1 VAYGDIAR
9 RIALRLKY
17 GRRLVYAE
25 TMARQMARLLP
36 HDADLMVPVPLH
48 RWRIWSR
55 GFNQSLL
62 IARALERN
70 SGVPVARDL
79 LLRTRATAP
88 LRGLGRRQRA
98 KTVKGVFAIRQGSA
112 GQLDGKSVV
121 LVDDV
126 HTSGATADA
135 CARALLA
142 AGADRVTVVCWAR
155 VLEDYTAL

>member
-36 HDADLMVPVPLH
+36 HGADLMVPVPLH